1 MNKTGERNINNFGSK
16 MIIVK
21 YKINKDIDIY
31 FPQYNWTFKSARYDK
46 FKNGSVR
53 CPYEKR
59 VFGVGYIGE
68 GDYKTRE
75 NGKTTRVYQ
84 TWNNM
89 LIRCY
94 DEKYQEKRPTYKN
107 CFVNEEWHNFQNFAK
122 WYEENY
128 YKVDGERMHLDKDIL
143 CKGNR
148 VYSPE
153 ICIFVPQT
161 INSLFTKCDN
171 SRGESII
178 GVSYYKRYNMY
189 QVHCS
194 LLNPKTGK
202 SKNKTLGYYN
212 TQQKAFEVYK
222 YHKEKN
228 IKEVADYYKGLIP
241 QKLYNGLYN
250 YEVEITD

>member
-107 CFVNEEWHNFQNFAK
+107 CFVNEEWHNFQNLIQK
-122 WYEENY
+122 HM
-128 YKVDGERMHLDKDIL
+128 K
-143 CKGNR
+143 
-148 VYSPE
+148 
-153 ICIFVPQT
+153 
-161 INSLFTKCDN
+161 NSNF
-171 SRGESII
+171 
-178 GVSYYKRYNMY
+178 
-189 QVHCS
+189 
-194 LLNPKTGK
+194 
-202 SKNKTLGYYN
+202 
-212 TQQKAFEVYK
+212 
-222 YHKEKN
+222 
-228 IKEVADYYKGLIP
+228 
-241 QKLYNGLYN
+241 
-250 YEVEITD
+250 